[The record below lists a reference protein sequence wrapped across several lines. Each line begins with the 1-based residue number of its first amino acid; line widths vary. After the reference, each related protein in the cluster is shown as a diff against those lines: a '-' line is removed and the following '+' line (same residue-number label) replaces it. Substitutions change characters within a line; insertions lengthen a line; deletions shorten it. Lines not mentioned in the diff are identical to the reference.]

1 MRLTP
6 APAKNGA
13 ILARRKR
20 RALCL
25 PASLKLLAAGGVLLG
40 AGGCSLLYPELESRL
55 HAPPPDQELHPPP
68 PEDVRWVRI
77 VGARVPERTR
87 DGRAWDPPE
96 GGSLPDPYAR
106 ILVNGVELFRTA
118 VQSDT
123 VEPTWPDGPS
133 GNFRISPEDRLRVEV
148 WESDALVDKPIGV
161 RDIGRPTEAQRAA
174 GEIQVALEGGGSLTL
189 AFQPAHARI
198 GLGLWYQVYSGSVF
212 ISRTVEGGPA
222 ERAGLRKG
230 DEVLEIAGRPVRRMT
245 IDEIRGALD
254 SAPRAG
260 LVLLVKHEAGAT
272 ERLRVHPGPIYPL
285 FERFGAVE

>member
-1 MRLTP
+1 M
-6 APAKNGA
+6 
-13 ILARRKR
+13 ARRKR

-68 PEDVRWVRI
+68 PEDVRWLRI

-106 ILVNGVELFRTA
+106 VLVNGVELFRTA

-123 VEPTWPDGPS
+123 LEPTWPDGPS

-161 RDIGRPTEAQRAA
+161 RDIGRPTDAQRAS

-230 DEVLEIAGRPVRRMT
+230 DEVLEIAGRPVRRM
-245 IDEIRGALD
+245 IVDEIRVALD

-260 LVLLVKHEAGAT
+260 LVLLVKHETGAT
-272 ERLRVHPGPIYPL
+272 ERIRVHPGPIYPL

>member
-1 MRLTP
+1 MPLT
-6 APAKNGA
+6 
-13 ILARRKR
+13 
-20 RALCL
+20 
-25 PASLKLLAAGGVLLG
+25 LLAAGGVLLG

-68 PEDVRWVRI
+68 PEDVRWLRI

-106 ILVNGVELFRTA
+106 VLVNGVELFRTA

-123 VEPTWPDGPS
+123 LEPTWPDGPS

-161 RDIGRPTEAQRAA
+161 REIGRPTDAQRAV
-174 GEIQVALEGGGSLTL
+174 GEIHVDLEGGGSLTL
-189 AFQPAHARI
+189 AFEPAHARI
-198 GLGLWYQVYSGSVF
+198 GLGLWYQVYSGSMF

-245 IDEIRGALD
+245 VDEIRGTLD

>member
-1 MRLTP
+1 M
-6 APAKNGA
+6 
-13 ILARRKR
+13 ARRKR

-25 PASLKLLAAGGVLLG
+25 PASLQLLAAGGALLG
-40 AGGCSLLYPELESRL
+40 AGGCSVLYPELESRL
-55 HAPPPDQELHPPP
+55 HAPAPDQELHPPP
-68 PEDVRWVRI
+68 PEDVRWLRVVR
-77 VGARVPERTR
+77 ARVPERTR

-106 ILVNGVELFRTA
+106 VLVNGQELFRTA

-123 VEPTWPDGPS
+123 VEPTWPEGPK
-133 GNFRISPEDRLRVEV
+133 GNFRIAPEDRLRVEV

-161 RDIGRPTEAQRAA
+161 RDIGRPSEAQRAV
-174 GEIQVALEGGGSLTL
+174 GEILVDLEGGGSLTL

-198 GLGLWYQVYSGSVF
+198 GLGLWYQLYSGSAFV
-212 ISRTVEGGPA
+212 SRTVEGGPA

-245 IDEIRGALD
+245 VDEVQGALD
-254 SAPRAG
+254 SAPRTG
-260 LVLLVKHEAGAT
+260 LVLLVKHETGAT